1 MRGVAA
7 ASGGDCW
14 LLEEMGVNHLMTDST
29 GRGGGE
35 GGGRGGEGEGETEI
49 WKIEGLGGK
58 RTDRKDEGICRKG

>member
-29 GRGGGE
+29 GRGGRE
-35 GGGRGGEGEGETEI
+35 GGEGERGR
-49 WKIEGLGGK
+49 GRGRQRYGK
-58 RTDRKDEGICRKG
+58 